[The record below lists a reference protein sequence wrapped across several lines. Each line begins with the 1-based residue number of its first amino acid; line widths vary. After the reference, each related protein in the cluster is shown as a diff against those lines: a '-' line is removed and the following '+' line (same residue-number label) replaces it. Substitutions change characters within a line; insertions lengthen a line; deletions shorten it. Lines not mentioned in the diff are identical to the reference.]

1 MSDSGEIWAITSYFN
16 PFGGPTRL
24 ENYRRFKASLAVPLV
39 TVELGY
45 RDAFE
50 LRSSDADILLQIRGA
65 DLLWQ
70 KERLLNLA
78 LDLVPAACRKIAWLD
93 CDIVFQR
100 QDWAEI
106 AGAKLDTVAMVHL
119 FETRLDLDSDSL
131 TGVDLAD
138 ATGSTLVSIGSK
150 IVNGK
155 ADHASFAT
163 CGVRQLLG
171 QTNGL
176 AWAADREILETHR
189 FYDGCILGGGDQ
201 AMVGAA
207 AGRIAEAAE
216 GILMNEPRRR
226 HYEGWAVPFHESVG
240 GRIDFVPGCVFHLW
254 HGPLQ
259 SRQSWERQQLLE
271 DFDPFTDI
279 ALDGNRCWRWNS
291 DKPELHQAVA
301 NYFRGRADAETVD
314 VDRQ

>member
-1 MSDSGEIWAITSYFN
+1 MGDANGIWAVTSYFN

-50 LRSSDADILLQIRGA
+50 LNPSDADILLQIPGTH
-65 DLLWQ
+65 LLWQ

-78 LDLVPAACRKIAWLD
+78 LELVPPACRKIAWLD

-100 QDWAEI
+100 QDWADI
-106 AGAKLDTVAMVHL
+106 AAAKLDTAAMVHL
-119 FETRLDLDSDSL
+119 FETRLDLGPTALNGVSL
-131 TGVDLAD
+131 DNQAGA
-138 ATGSTLVSIGSK
+138 ALVSIGSK
-150 IVNGK
+150 IVNGT
-155 ADHASFAT
+155 ANRAAFAT

-176 AWAADREILETHR
+176 AWAARREILESHR

-201 AMVGAA
+201 AMICAA

-216 GILMNEPRRR
+216 GIAMNAPRGR
-226 HYEGWAVPFHESVG
+226 HFERWAVPFHESIA
-240 GRIDFVPGCVFHLW
+240 GRIDFVPGHVFHLW
-254 HGPLQ
+254 HGALQ
-259 SRQSWERQQLLE
+259 SRQSSERQRLLD
-271 DFDPFTDI
+271 DFDPFADI
-279 ALDGNRCWRWNS
+279 ALDDNRCWRWNS
-291 DKPELHQAVA
+291 EKPEMHQGVA
-301 NYFRGRADAETVD
+301 DYFRSRAEAETVS
-314 VDRQ
+314 